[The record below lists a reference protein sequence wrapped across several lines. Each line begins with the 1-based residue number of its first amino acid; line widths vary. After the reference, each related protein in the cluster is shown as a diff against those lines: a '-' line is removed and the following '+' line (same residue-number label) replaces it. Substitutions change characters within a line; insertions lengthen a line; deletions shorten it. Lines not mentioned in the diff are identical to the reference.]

1 MPLTFVLP
9 IAMVA
14 FSPAVQTEPKETP
27 IRLNVQQMA
36 APKPA
41 LRYLL
46 LPELKEMTPGNPV
59 EGYFKCLLDQDLS
72 AEKEVFGNAALRQ
85 VDRAARMDKPDWQM
99 RLAKTNEIG
108 LSDSDVFKLLAL
120 AKGLQNRFR
129 IEVAQRRFDDAI
141 VTAKTMFAMS
151 RHMGEHPRLIGNL
164 VGVAI
169 AQMAIG
175 QLQEMLEQPGCP
187 NLYWAL
193 TNLPSPLVSLDRS
206 MSGLRAEFQNELRDL
221 DDTAPMTPA
230 QLKKLI
236 AHIDQMRDLTQAPSK
251 EKTQAWLET
260 RTKDSALVVAAR
272 SRLVEYGI
280 PEERSLKFPA
290 EQLIL
295 LDEKRAFEVH
305 RDEFMK
311 LMRFAPWQ
319 IEEQAAR
326 IAQTKDELL
335 FAHGVHLASLLKY
348 RRDQAVHEQRFALL
362 QHVEALRMY
371 AAEHK
376 GQLPEKLTD
385 IVVLLPV
392 DPFTGKP
399 FRYTLEGATAHIRC
413 NQTPGGEKIAAF
425 NLHYEITISSRGK

>member
-1 MPLTFVLP
+1 
-9 IAMVA
+9 
-14 FSPAVQTEPKETP
+14 
-27 IRLNVQQMA
+27 
-36 APKPA
+36 
-41 LRYLL
+41 
-46 LPELKEMTPGNPV
+46 
-59 EGYFKCLLDQDLS
+59 
-72 AEKEVFGNAALRQ
+72 
-85 VDRAARMDKPDWQM
+85 
-99 RLAKTNEIG
+99 
-108 LSDSDVFKLLAL
+108 
-120 AKGLQNRFR
+120 
-129 IEVAQRRFDDAI
+129 
-141 VTAKTMFAMS
+141 
-151 RHMGEHPRLIGNL
+151 
-164 VGVAI
+164 
-169 AQMAIG
+169 
-175 QLQEMLEQPGCP
+175 
-187 NLYWAL
+187 
-193 TNLPSPLVSLDRS
+193 
-206 MSGLRAEFQNELRDL
+206 
-221 DDTAPMTPA
+221 
-230 QLKKLI
+230 
-236 AHIDQMRDLTQAPSK
+236 
-251 EKTQAWLET
+251 
-260 RTKDSALVVAAR
+260 VVAAR